1 MSIDALITR
10 MTAIGEDLSQAGD
23 ARQAFHSTYLRTTRA
38 VADALRAGVF
48 DDADWVERWDVAFA
62 DLYLDALDAA
72 RNNKPVPRPWAVA
85 FSAAADRER
94 IRPALQHVL
103 LGMNAHINFD
113 LPQALLAVISDDEFG
128 DPALLAR
135 RGADHRRIDGV
146 LSARVSAED
155 DELRR
160 LEPAPSWRDDLL
172 QPLNRAATRQFLRE
186 SRAKVWANAMTLS
199 QARRQGRDELARQVA
214 VLAEL
219 SAARVAD
226 LLRPGPVLLRLA
238 RRGFGVAL
246 AADRSRAP
254 AAPRDIGTAQA
265 GQAGDAAEAGDTA
278 QAGQPPQA
286 GPGDRDPGPLRSFD
300 PVQVGR
306 LECAAWIA
314 YYRRQWPRLLV
325 LSVRLVRGAF
335 RMDWTRAV
343 YGAWLVLRANQL
355 WAPSTNDPD
364 GARRCMRRFYALLKL
379 AHGQPADP
387 ARAASLEVDW
397 WAAHRA
403 HQNHSTPDG
412 ASPLITAL
420 ARLYAY
426 LYGLDE
432 EAVRPAAEQRAIAMV
447 ASDEWVA
454 GGCQDDSPLLVAERA
469 ALVRSYAALLVA
481 VHR

>member
-1 MSIDALITR
+1 
-10 MTAIGEDLSQAGD
+10 
-23 ARQAFHSTYLRTTRA
+23 
-38 VADALRAGVF
+38 
-48 DDADWVERWDVAFA
+48 
-62 DLYLDALDAA
+62 
-72 RNNKPVPRPWAVA
+72 
-85 FSAAADRER
+85 
-94 IRPALQHVL
+94 VL

-113 LPQALLAVISDDEFG
+113 LPQALLAVISDDEFS

-135 RGADHRRIDGV
+135 READHRRIDDV

-160 LEPAPSWRDDLL
+160 LEPAQSWRDDLL

-186 SRAKVWANAMTLS
+186 LRAKVWANAMALS
-199 QARRQGRDELARQVA
+199 RARRQGQDDLARQ
-214 VLAEL
+214 LAMLEEL

-238 RRGFGVAL
+238 RSGFGVRL
-246 AADRSRAP
+246 PGGRSWPHGRRIRLPGGPAQSP
-254 AAPRDIGTAQA
+254 SRDGGARLAAPRDG
-265 GQAGDAAEAGDTA
+265 
-278 QAGQPPQA
+278 
-286 GPGDRDPGPLRSFD
+286 DPGPLRSFD
-300 PVQVGR
+300 PILVGR
-306 LECAAWIA
+306 LECAVWIA
-314 YYRRQWPRLLV
+314 YYRRQWLRFLV

-335 RMDWTRAV
+335 RMDWTRTV

-355 WAPSTNDPD
+355 WAPNVNDPD
-364 GARRCMRRFYALLKL
+364 GARRRMRRFYALLKL

-403 HQNHSTPDG
+403 HQNHPGPDG
-412 ASPLITAL
+412 ASPLVTAL
-420 ARLYAY
+420 ARLYAH

-432 EAVRPAAEQRAIAMV
+432 DAVRPAAEQRAIAMD

-454 GGCQDDSPLLVAERA
+454 SGRQPDSPLLIAERA